1 MKYSVREVVARSY
14 VGWDFAQA
22 DRVIAWLDQCG
33 YVIVSK
39 APFQDEAT
47 PIPNSKM
54 KAQRRRTSPDS
65 RLRDTSSSDP
75 AYKPAAGFATN

>member
-1 MKYSVREVVARSY
+1 MKYSVREAVARAY

-39 APFQDEAT
+39 A
-47 PIPNSKM
+47 SL
-54 KAQRRRTSPDS
+54 AQRGDIER
-65 RLRDTSSSDP
+65 
-75 AYKPAAGFATN
+75 AG

>member
-1 MKYSVREVVARSY
+1 

-33 YVIVSK
+33 YAIVSK

-54 KAQRRRTSPDS
+54 KASTAPNE
-65 RLRDTSSSDP
+65 P
-75 AYKPAAGFATN
+75 G

>member
-1 MKYSVREVVARSY
+1 LIQKAKKQRGISMKYSVREAVARSY

-39 APFQDEAT
+39 AALQDGSPPVTNSSPLAT
-47 PIPNSKM
+47 
-54 KAQRRRTSPDS
+54 
-65 RLRDTSSSDP
+65 
-75 AYKPAAGFATN
+75 

>member
-1 MKYSVREVVARSY
+1 

-39 APFQDEAT
+39 EALHDEAT
-47 PIPNSKM
+47 PAPKE
-54 KAQRRRTSPDS
+54 
-65 RLRDTSSSDP
+65 L
-75 AYKPAAGFATN
+75 G

>member
-1 MKYSVREVVARSY
+1 MKYSVHEAVARSY

-33 YVIVSK
+33 YAIVSK
-39 APFQDEAT
+39 APLQDEAT

-54 KAQRRRTSPDS
+54 EASTAPKEP
-65 RLRDTSSSDP
+65 
-75 AYKPAAGFATN
+75 G

>member
-54 KAQRRRTSPDS
+54 KASTAPNE
-65 RLRDTSSSDP
+65 P
-75 AYKPAAGFATN
+75 G

>member
-1 MKYSVREVVARSY
+1 MKYGVREAVARAY

-39 APFQDEAT
+39 A
-47 PIPNSKM
+47 SL
-54 KAQRRRTSPDS
+54 AQR
-65 RLRDTSSSDP
+65 SDADQP
-75 AYKPAAGFATN
+75 